1 MHSNINILSFSIS
14 HQQPRTELTDAKIH
28 INIAN
33 LQEEYIILRSDSY
46 RYMALRFTLA
56 SAGEHF
62 IDHTSKTLQ
71 DREA

>member
-33 LQEEYIILRSDSY
+33 LQEEYIILKVWQLS
-46 RYMALRFTLA
+46 
-56 SAGEHF
+56 EHF